1 MKDFKKLIKEA
12 LTPHYLRENK
22 KFEVGDKVTYL
33 GHPGVITATE
43 KDPIGRDFVSISYD
57 KGTGKRKVR
66 MILAKSDVVKAVNET
81 KYRVEFTT
89 QDGEKAKS
97 RVYNSEKEADKKEKQ
112 LVDSGIKKAKV
123 VKVEESINEGAKKYF
138 GVFRKGGNMGQG
150 NEKLVYSFV
159 DKEEAKQRAK
169 RLRNTLSPGE
179 KSYYGMTYIVKPT
192 DVEPESINENEA
204 PVKVGDKLKM
214 AYQGSTVRGKTGV
227 VTSVSDDMAQ
237 VDFGGG
243 DSYGILFNRIRG
255 NEIINEQDDLDK
267 KYGKSFMD
275 KLEAEI
281 ILKQQLGDLKSER
294 EQIMID
300 MEQEAEPE
308 GGKIAD
314 EYGSRLND
322 IDSRMKLIQKD
333 IDDLRMYESVN
344 EDALKDAIEKEME
357 DNKSKFKTS
366 FPTRDLR
373 QILNTENPKDLP
385 NSAKKVLDKLKK
397 KYKINESVNEA
408 GVDISLGIGVMDK
421 VKELYQNK
429 DIRGLMDFRKRFD
442 YPKASMKVKKLV
454 PKLIDDL
461 LMKQQMD
468 HDKETLRKERGLE
481 ESVKMPSQK
490 DVNDFFS
497 DTFDE
502 IHYLNSKPV
511 EDWDEYDLSN
521 WAARVRKSG
530 PDYLGLLEE
539 SKGDKE
545 IKALEKEAEKYP
557 KTDSRYKVIQK
568 KIGDL
573 KSDKDYALPG
583 SKADKKFSDI
593 EDEMERLLNKGV
605 GYKSSLYSNFM
616 NEDEIDEELFTPNE
630 MGAEAV
636 EKEMSE
642 SLRKSLKE
650 ALNKRLSK

>member
-255 NEIINEQDDLDK
+255 NEIINEDDLDK

-573 KSDKDYALPG
+573 KSDKEYALPG
-583 SKADKKFSDI
+583 SKADKKFSN
-593 EDEMERLLNKGV
+593 ME
-605 GYKSSLYSNFM
+605 
-616 NEDEIDEELFTPNE
+616 EELFTPNE

>member
-1 MKDFKKLIKEA
+1 MKDFKKLVKEA

-22 KFEVGDKVTYL
+22 EFKVGDKVTYL

-81 KYRVEFTT
+81 KYRVEYTT

-344 EDALKDAIEKEME
+344 E
-357 DNKSKFKTS
+357 
-366 FPTRDLR
+366 
-373 QILNTENPKDLP
+373 
-385 NSAKKVLDKLKK
+385 
-397 KYKINESVNEA
+397 A

-481 ESVKMPSQK
+481 ESVKTPSQK

-521 WAARVRKSG
+521 WAAKVRKSKEKG
-530 PDYLGLLEE
+530 KASYDGVAMREYGVPYDELSEEEKEWVRNKIDMDRGVMEEE

-545 IKALEKEAEKYP
+545 IKALEKEAEILANKYG
-557 KTDSRYKVIQK
+557 KNDSRYKKTQK
-568 KIGDL
+568 KIGKL
-573 KSDKDYALPG
+573 KSDKEYALPG
-583 SKADKKFSDI
+583 SKAYKKFFDI
-593 EDEMERLLNKGV
+593 E
-605 GYKSSLYSNFM
+605 
-616 NEDEIDEELFTPNE
+616 EELFTPNE